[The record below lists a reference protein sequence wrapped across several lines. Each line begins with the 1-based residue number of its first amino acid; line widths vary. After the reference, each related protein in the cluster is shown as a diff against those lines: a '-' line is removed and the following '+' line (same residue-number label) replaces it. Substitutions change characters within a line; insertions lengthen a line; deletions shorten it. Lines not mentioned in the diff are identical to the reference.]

1 MKGKSDCSRRWKPEK
16 APGRALLASLSRSL
30 SHALKKLRQSDRG
43 QSEWGLQL
51 GNGQIMN
58 LTSNAFVQREG
69 SVNRFG
75 WCRHRGEK
83 RLGCRP
89 RLSASKPNQG
99 TTSSAGIMIFQ
110 PVDDSAVVG
119 GWVGRADSGCSHG
132 EENWSLTVCPRVLNT
147 ICGMQRLWTPAPTIQ
162 CPLASLW
169 ASLDRDNVRIRKSRG
184 PIHQ

>member
-1 MKGKSDCSRRWKPEK
+1 MKGKSDCGWKPEK
-16 APGRALLASLSRSL
+16 APGRALPASLSSCL

-43 QSEWGLQL
+43 QSEWELLL

-69 SVNRFG
+69 SGNRFG

-89 RLSASKPNQG
+89 RLSSSKPNQG

-110 PVDDSAVVG
+110 LLMTVQCLESEWGEQAVGAATGKRTEPSLCAPGCWIPSVGCRGCELQLLPLSAPG
-119 GWVGRADSGCSHG
+119 S
-132 EENWSLTVCPRVLNT
+132 SLSIT
-147 ICGMQRLWTPAPTIQ
+147 G
-162 CPLASLW
+162 
-169 ASLDRDNVRIRKSRG
+169 
-184 PIHQ
+184 

>member
-1 MKGKSDCSRRWKPEK
+1 MKGKSDCSRGWKPEK
-16 APGRALLASLSRSL
+16 APGRALPASLSSCL

-69 SVNRFG
+69 SGNRFG

-89 RLSASKPNQG
+89 RLPSSKPNQG

-110 PVDDSAVVG
+110 LLDGSAVFG
-119 GWVGRADSGCSHG
+119 GWVGRAGSGCSHR
-132 EENWSLTVCPRVLNT
+132 EENWALTVCPRVLNT
-147 ICGMQRLWTPAPTIQ
+147 ICGMQRLWTPAPTIE
-162 CPLASLW
+162 CPLAPLW
-169 ASLDRDNVRIRKSRG
+169 ASLDRDNVRIRQSRG